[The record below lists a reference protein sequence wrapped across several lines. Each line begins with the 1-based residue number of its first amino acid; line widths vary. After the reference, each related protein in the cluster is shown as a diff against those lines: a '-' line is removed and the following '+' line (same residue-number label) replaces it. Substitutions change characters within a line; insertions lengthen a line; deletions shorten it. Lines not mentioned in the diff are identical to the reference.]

1 MDTVGELHRG
11 AVLSNVHSPNW
22 FIPSSNYQSNFEEE
36 SVRSMA
42 FSAYSAERLC
52 TLTLYEEIIV

>member
-1 MDTVGELHRG
+1 MDTVGELPRG

-22 FIPSSNYQSNFEEE
+22 FILSSHYYSNFEEV

-42 FSAYSAERLC
+42 FSAYSAERLRVADTC
-52 TLTLYEEIIV
+52 APHTI